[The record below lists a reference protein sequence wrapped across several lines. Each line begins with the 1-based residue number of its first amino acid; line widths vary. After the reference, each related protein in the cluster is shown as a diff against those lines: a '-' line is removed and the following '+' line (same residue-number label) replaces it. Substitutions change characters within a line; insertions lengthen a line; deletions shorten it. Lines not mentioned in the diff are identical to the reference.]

1 MKIEKVKLSKIKSNP
16 DNPRI
21 IKDDK
26 FFMLVKSI
34 KDFPEMLDIRPI
46 VVNKDMMVLGGNM
59 RLKAC
64 VEAGMSEV
72 PVIVA
77 DNLTEEQQ
85 KEFLIKDN
93 VSGGQFDW
101 DALANTWDSE
111 LLLEWGLEVFQT
123 PSDVDYSILDEEN
136 LDTELDSLISGVK
149 KAIQIEFELEHYEE
163 ATELVK
169 FWREQKLYIGGF
181 LIEKLKE
188 EKNKLK

>member
-26 FFMLVKSI
+26 FFLLVKSI

-64 VEAGMSEV
+64 LEAGMSEV
-72 PVIVA
+72 PIIVA

-101 DALANTWDSE
+101 DALANNWNEKD
-111 LLLEWGLEVFQT
+111 LIDWGLDIPNFAPE
-123 PSDVDYSILDEEN
+123 VDYTILDNDDLSKQLE
-136 LDTELDSLISGVK
+136 DMSGGVK
-149 KAIQIEFELEHYEE
+149 KAIQIEFESEHYEQ
-163 ATELVK
+163 AFALVK
-169 FWREQKLYIGGF
+169 FWRDNNAYVGGMV
-181 LIEKLKE
+181 IEYLKA
-188 EKNKLK
+188 EKNKL

>member
-111 LLLEWGLEVFQT
+111 LLLEWGLEVFKPT
-123 PSDVDYSILDEEN
+123 DDINLDEFFEEN
-136 LDTELDSLISGVK
+136 NETKEVK
-149 KAIQIEFELEHYEE
+149 NKIVLEYTDEDFELVSDAFKRH
-163 ATELVK
+163 TGSK
-169 FWREQKLYIGGF
+169 EQIVFKLLG
-181 LIEKLKE
+181 L
-188 EKNKLK
+188 

>member
-1 MKIEKVKLSKIKSNP
+1 MKIEKVKLSKIKNNP

-72 PVIVA
+72 PIIVA

-101 DALANTWDSE
+101 DALANNWDNE
-111 LLLEWGLEVFQT
+111 LLLDWGVEVFQST
-123 PSDVDYSILDEEN
+123 MDADYSILDDEDLEKQ
-136 LDTELDSLISGVK
+136 LSDLTGGVK

-163 ATELVK
+163 ANELVK
-169 FWREQKLYIGGF
+169 FWRERKAYIGGMIIEY
-181 LIEKLKE
+181 LKAEKEKL
-188 EKNKLK
+188 

>member
-72 PVIVA
+72 PIIVA
-77 DNLTEEQQ
+77 DNLTEGQQ

-101 DALANTWDSE
+101 DALANNWDSE
-111 LLLEWGLEVFQT
+111 VLLEWGLDLPKIFDSDNEIE
-123 PSDVDYSILDEEN
+123 PSGYDESKRWFLN
-136 LDTELDSLISGVK
+136 
-149 KAIQIEFELEHYEE
+149 IEFENEE
-163 ATELVK
+163 
-169 FWREQKLYIGGF
+169 QC
-181 LIEKLKE
+181 
-188 EKNKLK
+188 KNKYEILIKEGLICKIVQ

>member
-64 VEAGMSEV
+64 LESGMSEV

-111 LLLEWGLEVFQT
+111 LLLEWGLEVFKPT
-123 PSDVDYSILDEEN
+123 EDINLDEFFTEN
-136 LDTELDSLISGVK
+136 NETKEVK
-149 KAIQIEFELEHYEE
+149 NKIVLEYTDEDFELVSDAFKRH
-163 ATELVK
+163 TGNK
-169 FWREQKLYIGGF
+169 EQIVFKLLG
-181 LIEKLKE
+181 L
-188 EKNKLK
+188 

>member
-16 DNPRI
+16 ENPRI

-64 VEAGMSEV
+64 LEAGMSEV

-111 LLLEWGLEVFQT
+111 LLLEWGLEVFKPT
-123 PSDVDYSILDEEN
+123 DEINLNEFFEDNNETKEVKNKIILEYSDED
-136 LDTELDSLISGVK
+136 
-149 KAIQIEFELEHYEE
+149 FELVSDAFKRHTGSKEQI
-163 ATELVK
+163 VFK
-169 FWREQKLYIGGF
+169 FLG
-181 LIEKLKE
+181 L
-188 EKNKLK
+188 

>member
-34 KDFPEMLDIRPI
+34 KDFPQMLDIRPI

-64 VEAGMSEV
+64 IESGMSEV

-111 LLLEWGLEVFQT
+111 LLLEWGLEVFKPT
-123 PSDVDYSILDEEN
+123 DDINLDEFFEDN
-136 LDTELDSLISGVK
+136 NETKEVK
-149 KAIQIEFELEHYEE
+149 NKIVLEYSDEDFELVSDAFKRH
-163 ATELVK
+163 TGSK
-169 FWREQKLYIGGF
+169 EQIVFKLLG
-181 LIEKLKE
+181 L
-188 EKNKLK
+188 

>member
-34 KDFPEMLDIRPI
+34 KDFPQMLDIRPI

-64 VEAGMSEV
+64 IESGMSEV

-111 LLLEWGLEVFQT
+111 LLLEWGLEVFKPT
-123 PSDVDYSILDEEN
+123 DDINLDEFFEDN
-136 LDTELDSLISGVK
+136 NETKQVK
-149 KAIQIEFELEHYEE
+149 NKIILEYSDEDFELVSDAFKRH
-163 ATELVK
+163 TGSK
-169 FWREQKLYIGGF
+169 EQIVFKLLG
-181 LIEKLKE
+181 L
-188 EKNKLK
+188 

>member
-72 PVIVA
+72 PIIVA

-111 LLLEWGLEVFQT
+111 LLLDWGVEVFQT
-123 PSDVDYSILDEEN
+123 ASDVDYSILDEEN

-149 KAIQIEFELEHYEE
+149 KAIQIEFELEHYET
-163 ATELVK
+163 ASELVK
-169 FWREQKLYIGGF
+169 FFRERKAYVGGM
-181 LIEKLKE
+181 LIEYLKAEKEKL
-188 EKNKLK
+188 

>member
-16 DNPRI
+16 NNPRI

-34 KDFPEMLDIRPI
+34 KDFPQMLDIRPI

-64 VEAGMSEV
+64 LEAGMTEA
-72 PVIVA
+72 PIIVA

-101 DALANTWDSE
+101 DIIANEWDSD
-111 LLLEWGLEVFQT
+111 LLLEWGVDAWSVDLDTLNIENSENET
-123 PSDVDYSILDEEN
+123 TSETNNKITDDDYSLFQLVMLHENKIL
-136 LDTELDSLISGVK
+136 LQDTLNNIK
-149 KAIQIEFELEHYEE
+149 KNFLFEKVEDAIM
-163 ATELVK
+163 ELV
-169 FWREQKLYIGGF
+169 RTY
-181 LIEKLKE
+181 
-188 EKNKLK
+188 NK

>member
-72 PVIVA
+72 PIIVA

-101 DALANTWDSE
+101 DALANNWDNQ
-111 LLLEWGLEVFQT
+111 LLLEWGLEVFET
-123 PSDVDYSILDEEN
+123 PDYSDKNEEIN
-136 LDTELDSLISGVK
+136 IDTLDSEMIIKLKYV
-149 KAIQIEFELEHYEE
+149 EDEYN
-163 ATELVK
+163 LV
-169 FWREQKLYIGGF
+169 REQLNKIAPTPEQAVWKLLGN
-181 LIEKLKE
+181 E
-188 EKNKLK
+188 

>member
-64 VEAGMSEV
+64 LEAGMSEV
-72 PVIVA
+72 PIIIA

-101 DALANTWDSE
+101 DALANNWDSE
-111 LLLEWGLEVFQT
+111 LLLEWG
-123 PSDVDYSILDEEN
+123 VDLIIKQDWEKLDY
-136 LDTELDSLISGVK
+136 I
-149 KAIQIEFELEHYEE
+149 EE
-163 ATELVK
+163 A
-169 FWREQKLYIGGF
+169 EQPNFRKDNVVTIIVPNEF
-181 LIEKLKE
+181 VAEIKDIEQLLKDTLSIKYSGCE
-188 EKNKLK
+188 IK

>member
-34 KDFPEMLDIRPI
+34 KDFPQMLDIRPI

-64 VEAGMSEV
+64 IESGMSEV

-101 DALANTWDSE
+101 DALANTWDNE
-111 LLLEWGLEVFQT
+111 LLLEWGLEVFKPT
-123 PSDVDYSILDEEN
+123 DDINLDEFFEDN
-136 LDTELDSLISGVK
+136 NETKQVK
-149 KAIQIEFELEHYEE
+149 NKIILEYSDEDFELVSDAFKRH
-163 ATELVK
+163 TGSK
-169 FWREQKLYIGGF
+169 EQIVFKLLG
-181 LIEKLKE
+181 L
-188 EKNKLK
+188 

>member
-1 MKIEKVKLSKIKSNP
+1 MKIEKVKLSKIKNNP

-72 PVIVA
+72 PIIVA

-111 LLLEWGLEVFQT
+111 LLLEWGLEVFKPT
-123 PSDVDYSILDEEN
+123 DDINLDSFFEEN
-136 LDTELDSLISGVK
+136 NETKEVK
-149 KAIQIEFELEHYEE
+149 NKIVLEYTDEDFELVSDAFKRH
-163 ATELVK
+163 TGSK
-169 FWREQKLYIGGF
+169 EQIVFKLLG
-181 LIEKLKE
+181 L
-188 EKNKLK
+188 

>member
-34 KDFPEMLDIRPI
+34 KDFPQMLDIRPI

-64 VEAGMSEV
+64 IESGMSEV

-111 LLLEWGLEVFQT
+111 LLLEWGLEVFKPT
-123 PSDVDYSILDEEN
+123 DEINLNEFFEDNNETKEVKNKIVLEYSDED
-136 LDTELDSLISGVK
+136 
-149 KAIQIEFELEHYEE
+149 FELVSDAFKRH
-163 ATELVK
+163 TGSK
-169 FWREQKLYIGGF
+169 EQIVFKLLG
-181 LIEKLKE
+181 L
-188 EKNKLK
+188 

>member
-34 KDFPEMLDIRPI
+34 KDFPQMLDIRPI

-111 LLLEWGLEVFQT
+111 LLLEWGLEVFKPT
-123 PSDVDYSILDEEN
+123 ENINLDEFFEEN
-136 LDTELDSLISGVK
+136 NETKEVK
-149 KAIQIEFELEHYEE
+149 NKIVLEYTDEDFELVSDAFKRH
-163 ATELVK
+163 TGSK
-169 FWREQKLYIGGF
+169 EQIVFKLLG
-181 LIEKLKE
+181 L
-188 EKNKLK
+188 

>member
-1 MKIEKVKLSKIKSNP
+1 MKIEKVKLSKIKNNP

-64 VEAGMSEV
+64 LEAGMTEV
-72 PVIVA
+72 PIIVA

-101 DALANTWDSE
+101 DALANTWDNE
-111 LLLEWGLEVFQT
+111 LLLEWGIDMPYFSEETEKENVEFEGFEL
-123 PSDVDYSILDEEN
+123 PSDTFKVTVNFLSQDDKN
-136 LDTELDSLISGVK
+136 KFFDTYK
-149 KAIQIEFELEHYEE
+149 IE
-163 ATELVK
+163 
-169 FWREQKLYIGGF
+169 
-181 LIEKLKE
+181 IEKKLDKG
-188 EKNKLK
+188 KNTSFWWPNHIGVYETN

>member
-64 VEAGMSEV
+64 LEAGMSEV

-111 LLLEWGLEVFQT
+111 LLLEWGLEVFKPT
-123 PSDVDYSILDEEN
+123 EDINLDEFFTEN
-136 LDTELDSLISGVK
+136 NETKEVK
-149 KAIQIEFELEHYEE
+149 NKIVLEYTDKDFELVSDAFKRH
-163 ATELVK
+163 TGSK
-169 FWREQKLYIGGF
+169 EQIVFKLLG
-181 LIEKLKE
+181 L
-188 EKNKLK
+188 

>member
-72 PVIVA
+72 PIIVA

-111 LLLEWGLEVFQT
+111 LLLEWGLEVFKPT
-123 PSDVDYSILDEEN
+123 DDINLDSFFEEN
-136 LDTELDSLISGVK
+136 NETKEVK
-149 KAIQIEFELEHYEE
+149 NKIVLEYTDEDFELVSDAFKRH
-163 ATELVK
+163 TGSK
-169 FWREQKLYIGGF
+169 EQIVFKLLG
-181 LIEKLKE
+181 L
-188 EKNKLK
+188 